1 MDDTANSS
9 PVPGA
14 VRAVL
19 AGRPADLIKMVIFLD
34 RVTSGDSPASVLAV
48 LHLAAIR
55 ITSES
60 GRGQRVTLT
69 LELEEADR

>member
-1 MDDTANSS
+1 VNDQQ
-9 PVPGA
+9 PGA
-14 VRAVL
+14 VRVVL

-34 RVTSGDSPASVLAV
+34 RVTGGDSPASVLAV

-69 LELEEADR
+69 LELEEAGR